1 MGSFPGAAG
10 GQPRPAIVATR
21 SWLETCERG
30 SAAVDEA
37 KCYPTGSRCA
47 EAAPEVVMK
56 AAARLALSLIAVM
69 GLGSVAGA
77 DPATREQTQQRALT
91 IFAVLPAVA
100 ESKDNP
106 VTPAKV
112 ELGRRLFYE
121 QRFSISQ
128 KLSCNSCHGLSSYGV
143 DNEATSIGHAGQRGT
158 RNSPTVYNAAF
169 QFAQFWDGR
178 AANVEEQAKGPIL
191 NPVEMGM
198 PSAEVVVKTLR
209 EVPGYAPL
217 FAKAFPGEADPIS
230 YDNMGN
236 AIGAFERRLS
246 TPSPFDAFL
255 GGKLDALS
263 DAQLAGLQK
272 FLDTGCTACH
282 NGAPVGGLLFQKLGL
297 VNPYP
302 TEDLGRYEVTK
313 KDADKYFFKVPSLR
327 NIHKTAPYFHDG
339 SIKTLDE
346 AIRLMAWHQLG
357 KQLTPAEIQSISAF
371 LGSLTGEIDQ
381 RYIAPLEP
389 LAAERRTGT

>member
-1 MGSFPGAAG
+1 MARRVALAAI
-10 GQPRPAIVATR
+10 ALTA
-21 SWLETCERG
+21 
-30 SAAVDEA
+30 SAASA
-37 KCYPTGSRCA
+37 GA
-47 EAAPEVVMK
+47 EP
-56 AAARLALSLIAVM
+56 AARQEIQ
-69 GLGSVAGA
+69 
-77 DPATREQTQQRALT
+77 TRART

-100 ESKDNP
+100 ESKENP

-112 ELGRRLFYE
+112 DLGRRLFYE

-128 KLSCNSCHGLSSYGV
+128 KLSCNSCHGLSTYGV

-158 RNSPTVYNAAF
+158 RNSPSVYVAAF

-230 YDNMGN
+230 YDNMGK

-263 DAQLAGLQK
+263 DAQVAGLQK
-272 FLDTGCTACH
+272 FMDTGCTACH

-297 VNPYP
+297 VNAYP
-302 TEDLGRYEVTK
+302 TEDLGRYDVTRQ
-313 KDADKYFFKVPSLR
+313 DADKYFFKVPSLR
-327 NIHKTAPYFHDG
+327 NVQKTGPYFHDG

-357 KQLTPAEIQSISAF
+357 KQLTPAEIQSIGAF

-381 RYIAPLEP
+381 RYIAPPEP
-389 LAAERRTGT
+389 LAAARHTGE

>member
-1 MGSFPGAAG
+1 
-10 GQPRPAIVATR
+10 
-21 SWLETCERG
+21 
-30 SAAVDEA
+30 
-37 KCYPTGSRCA
+37 
-47 EAAPEVVMK
+47 
-56 AAARLALSLIAVM
+56 
-69 GLGSVAGA
+69 
-77 DPATREQTQQRALT
+77 
-91 IFAVLPAVA
+91 
-100 ESKDNP
+100 
-106 VTPAKV
+106 
-112 ELGRRLFYE
+112 
-121 QRFSISQ
+121 
-128 KLSCNSCHGLSSYGV
+128 
-143 DNEATSIGHAGQRGT
+143 
-158 RNSPTVYNAAF
+158 
-169 QFAQFWDGR
+169 
-178 AANVEEQAKGPIL
+178 
-191 NPVEMGM
+191 
-198 PSAEVVVKTLR
+198 
-209 EVPGYAPL
+209 VPGYAPL

-230 YDNMGN
+230 YDNMAK

-272 FLDTGCTACH
+272 FMDTGCTACH

-313 KDADKYFFKVPSLR
+313 KEADKYFFKVPSLR
-327 NIHKTAPYFHDG
+327 NVHKTAPYFSDG

-381 RYIAPLEP
+381 RYIAPPEP
-389 LAAERRTGT
+389 LAAERRSGA

>member
-1 MGSFPGAAG
+1 MQAARCLAFTAIALIGLAGAAG
-10 GQPRPAIVATR
+10 AETR
-21 SWLETCERG
+21 QQTLDR
-30 SAAVDEA
+30 A
-37 KCYPTGSRCA
+37 K
-47 EAAPEVVMK
+47 
-56 AAARLALSLIAVM
+56 
-69 GLGSVAGA
+69 
-77 DPATREQTQQRALT
+77 T

-100 ESKDNP
+100 ESKENP

-112 ELGRRLFYE
+112 ELGRHLFYE

-128 KLSCNSCHGLSSYGV
+128 KLSCNSCHGLTTYGV
-143 DNEATSIGHAGQRGT
+143 DNEPTSIGHAGQRGT
-158 RNSPTVYNAAF
+158 RNSPSVYVAAF

-198 PSAEVVVKTLR
+198 PSADVVVKTLR
-209 EVPGYAPL
+209 EVPGYAAL
-217 FAKAFPGEADPIS
+217 FAAAFPGEADPIS
-230 YDNMGN
+230 YDNMGR

-255 GGKLDALS
+255 AGKPDALS
-263 DAQLAGLQK
+263 DAQVAGLQK
-272 FLDTGCTACH
+272 FMDTGCTACH

-302 TEDLGRYEVTK
+302 TEDLGRYDVTRQ
-313 KDADKYFFKVPSLR
+313 DADKYFFKVPSLR
-327 NIHKTAPYFHDG
+327 NVAKTSPYFHDG

-357 KQLTPAEIQSISAF
+357 KQLTPAEIQSIAAF
-371 LGSLTGEIDQ
+371 LGSLTGQIDQ
-381 RYIAPLEP
+381 RYIAPPEP
-389 LAAERRTGT
+389 LASARRTGS